1 MWKEVEGRKTDK
13 AGMEEVGRERRKERD
28 EKANNGRGE
37 DNSKNNEEK
46 GR

>member
-28 EKANNGRGE
+28 EKANDRRGK
-37 DNSKNNEEK
+37 DNSKNNEGK